1 MNVLLTISK
10 IFLLKPH
17 HMDKHTSGSSQGL
30 LDSQFDYERVAVL
43 LYKFFIPVSKP
54 VYTRCLSTKRYRT
67 VLNIKLNY

>member
-1 MNVLLTISK
+1 MNVSLTISK
-10 IFLLKPH
+10 IFLFKPH
-17 HMDKHTSGSSQGL
+17 HMDKHTSESSQGL